1 MKPVRFLLA
10 VLCFWTLLVLPA
22 GLLLAQGRHSER
34 AAIGNF
40 DRRESLPA
48 GAASLKSLVGAEA
61 ALKGQLPAVQVE
73 RHPVTGSARFIGS
86 PRSFLT
92 GPKGAGL
99 AAGAA
104 AGALPESDSLR
115 GLKAFLSSQR
125 AVVGHGEEVLN
136 GAAVERDYVDAHN
149 GLRTVVWRQQVGGIP
164 VFEGLLK
171 AHVTRAGELVN
182 VGSGFVADAEKAAD
196 NGLPNRA
203 QALATPKISVRR
215 AVALAAA
222 ELGESL
228 KETALASKPGPAGP
242 TQKQQF
248 QHAAFG
254 DLSAQYVWLPVDAET
269 LRLCWQVILTSR
281 KRGEM
286 FRVLVDAETGGAWLL
301 HNLTHYISDA
311 SYRVFTE
318 DSPTP
323 MSPGLSVPGNAQPAE
338 VARVLVTT
346 PALSQTASP
355 NGWIDD
361 GVNETRGN
369 NVDAHTDLDDDDA
382 PDLPRPQGAPFRVFD
397 SPLNL
402 TQDPSTYRNASVVN
416 LFYLCNMIHD
426 RFYGLGFTEA
436 AGNFQINNFGRGGV
450 GGDAVQA
457 DAHDGGGFNNA
468 NFSTPPD
475 GGAGR
480 MQMYLFNGPTPKRD
494 GSLDAEI
501 VIHEY
506 THGLSNRLVGGGIG
520 ISALQTAGMGEG
532 WSDFY
537 ALCLLAKAGDNP
549 AGNYAAGA
557 YASHRLA
564 GLQQNYYFGIRRYP
578 YSTNLSANPLTFKD
592 IAVAQASDHGGI
604 PMNPIFGSFNAA
616 DATEVHNMG
625 EVWCSALWEVRA
637 NLIAK
642 HGFDTG
648 NQLVLQLVTDGMKL
662 APANPNFLQ
671 ARNAIL
677 QADLVGNAG
686 ANRGEIWAG
695 FAKRGMGDSAT
706 SPSSSSTAG
715 LSEAFDL
722 PSALEVTDFST
733 QFQGPRGGPFNPASG
748 TFTLTNYSDAA
759 LNWNVSQAPAWLN
772 LSPSSGTLAAG
783 ASATVTVIPNA
794 AAASLRVGLNAG
806 SVEFKNL
813 TSGATRVRGVKLLC
827 GGPEY
832 FTELFSNDDNDTD
845 NQSFSFSPQD
855 SSNGYAVSRTS
866 VTSFPVAPA
875 GGTIL
880 TLTDDDAVKV
890 DLAGGKQV
898 RLYGEVYSSFY
909 VGSNGYITFTAA
921 DTSPTASFDSHFAQP
936 RVAALIADLNPSNLD
951 PNLGRFVSW
960 KQMPDRAVVTW
971 SGVPT
976 YQTSDSNSFQIELFF
991 DGRIRI
997 TLLALG
1003 NSGGLIGL
1011 SVGGGTPANLV
1022 ESNFA
1027 AYPLNQLPTI
1037 SAIPNQT
1044 LIQDTATGELAF
1056 TVGDSETAAGAL
1068 TVTAAAQSPALVPA
1082 EGLILAGTGA
1092 NRTLRVVPSPSGT
1105 GSTEILVQ
1113 VTDELGASSS
1123 TSFTLTV
1130 NAQAP
1135 LIDTV
1140 ANVLLIEDAPIA
1152 PVGLTGIR
1160 SGSLGAPLPLTV
1172 TANSSRPDLLPN
1184 PVVQYTTGGTGATL
1198 LLNPTFLGEGIALVT
1213 VTVSDGRPEGGTTT
1227 TTFQVEIRLRNFA
1240 PSFQKGSDQVA
1251 LEDSGLQSVSQW
1263 ATGISPGRASE
1274 AGQVLNFELIH
1285 DAPGLFSVQ
1294 PSLSDIGTLTYQA
1307 APDASGI
1314 ATVQVRLR
1322 DNGGTN
1328 YGGVDTSAPQTLKIT
1343 INPVNDTPSFVPGA
1357 NVNVPLGTL
1366 AYSGPGWASQVS
1378 AGPPNEGAQGL
1389 KFFVEAADKS
1399 LFSVQPAVSPT
1410 GTLTFTPAPKV
1421 SGDTVVYIRLE
1432 DTGGTD
1438 FGGVAATSTTQFKI
1452 AITTNANQAGEFNGL
1467 IEPLVLPATSTQH
1480 LGLARINIARGG
1492 AFSGNL
1498 RLGVVNYPIRGKFDE
1513 SGIARF
1519 GKTNEPQVTIL
1530 RKGLPSLVVAL
1541 QVDVLNGTGKLL
1553 GTIAEGNTPVASIQ
1567 TDRLLYT
1574 AAKAPKSP
1582 NLNVPA
1588 DILGVSTVAL
1598 APAADLPLVAFPQG
1612 YGIGVLTVAASG
1624 RATLVGKLADGS
1636 PVSYSN
1642 AVAIGKKLPLY
1653 TTYALPKGAVGTLS
1667 GWVPLNNPTDQ
1678 DDFEATL
1685 RWLRPVTTS
1694 PTYPAGWPTGIPLQL
1709 QGSRWLP
1716 MAANGAPMRFPGLMA
1731 TGFSGNILMKFSGGL
1746 LPGAGFQVSAN
1757 LTNKNAIV
1765 PVGINTQSLSSGSV
1779 GATGLSSGSFN
1790 HPVTG
1795 SKPRFEAVILQKR
1808 RRALGFFL
1816 SPQESGAV
1824 QVEPR

>member
-1 MKPVRFLLA
+1 MKLLPTSILCLLW
-10 VLCFWTLLVLPA
+10 VLFSA
-22 GLLLAQGRHSER
+22 RDGLHAQGLVRPDYLADAVVLESRTKPAAGSTGARVEERLLKTNRKYPLLRVEECSEWVAGKR
-34 AAIGNF
+34 TVVSRKASVADHLMVKPRPGATEAEVLA
-40 DRRESLPA
+40 DLGVA
-48 GAASLKSLVGAEA
+48 GAKVRKKIPASGVWLVSFPVSDMNGLSRALEAGKRAGKSLVYVEADDVVTKNVVPNDPSFSQLWGLRNTGQSGGVAGVDIKATNAWSTTSATGSLNVKVGVIDTGIDYTHPDLAANIWVNPNEIPGNGIDDDNNGYVDDVRGWNFAVRNGNDSLLGNNNPMDIDGHGTHVAGTIGARGNNGVGVAGVCWQVTLVPIKCLDDTGSGYLSDLIAGVAYATSIGVNLTNNSWGGPGYSQALKDVIDAANAAGILFVAAAGNDSSNNDFAPDYPASYASPNIISVASITRTGALSSFSNYGLTTVDVGAPGSAIYSTVPGGGYATYSGTSMACPHVAGLCALIKSQKPGLTHLQIRDAVLNTAQPLASLSGKTVTGGLVNAEA
-61 ALKGQLPAVQVE
+61 AL
-73 RHPVTGSARFIGS
+73 
-86 PRSFLT
+86 
-92 GPKGAGL
+92 
-99 AAGAA
+99 AA
-104 AGALPESDSLR
+104 
-115 GLKAFLSSQR
+115 
-125 AVVGHGEEVLN
+125 
-136 GAAVERDYVDAHN
+136 
-149 GLRTVVWRQQVGGIP
+149 
-164 VFEGLLK
+164 
-171 AHVTRAGELVN
+171 
-182 VGSGFVADAEKAAD
+182 
-196 NGLPNRA
+196 
-203 QALATPKISVRR
+203 
-215 AVALAAA
+215 
-222 ELGESL
+222 
-228 KETALASKPGPAGP
+228 
-242 TQKQQF
+242 
-248 QHAAFG
+248 
-254 DLSAQYVWLPVDAET
+254 
-269 LRLCWQVILTSR
+269 
-281 KRGEM
+281 
-286 FRVLVDAETGGAWLL
+286 
-301 HNLTHYISDA
+301 
-311 SYRVFTE
+311 
-318 DSPTP
+318 
-323 MSPGLSVPGNAQPAE
+323 
-338 VARVLVTT
+338 
-346 PALSQTASP
+346 
-355 NGWIDD
+355 
-361 GVNETRGN
+361 
-369 NVDAHTDLDDDDA
+369 
-382 PDLPRPQGAPFRVFD
+382 
-397 SPLNL
+397 
-402 TQDPSTYRNASVVN
+402 
-416 LFYLCNMIHD
+416 
-426 RFYGLGFTEA
+426 
-436 AGNFQINNFGRGGV
+436 
-450 GGDAVQA
+450 
-457 DAHDGGGFNNA
+457 
-468 NFSTPPD
+468 
-475 GGAGR
+475 
-480 MQMYLFNGPTPKRD
+480 
-494 GSLDAEI
+494 
-501 VIHEY
+501 
-506 THGLSNRLVGGGIG
+506 
-520 ISALQTAGMGEG
+520 
-532 WSDFY
+532 
-537 ALCLLAKAGDNP
+537 
-549 AGNYAAGA
+549 
-557 YASHRLA
+557 LA
-564 GLQQNYYFGIRRYP
+564 GLEG
-578 YSTNLSANPLTFKD
+578 LD
-592 IAVAQASDHGGI
+592 
-604 PMNPIFGSFNAA
+604 
-616 DATEVHNMG
+616 
-625 EVWCSALWEVRA
+625 
-637 NLIAK
+637 
-642 HGFDTG
+642 
-648 NQLVLQLVTDGMKL
+648 VTL
-662 APANPNFLQ
+662 LNTP
-671 ARNAIL
+671 
-677 QADLVGNAG
+677 
-686 ANRGEIWAG
+686 
-695 FAKRGMGDSAT
+695 
-706 SPSSSSTAG
+706 
-715 LSEAFDL
+715 
-722 PSALEVTDFST
+722 
-733 QFQGPRGGPFNPASG
+733 FQGPRGGPFTPASA
-748 TFTLTNYSDAA
+748 TFTVTNNGASSMVWSVDQVPVW
-759 LNWNVSQAPAWLN
+759 LNVSTN
-772 LSPSSGTLAAG
+772 GGTLAAG
-783 ASATVTVIPNA
+783 ASAIVSVSPNSQA
-794 AAASLRVGLNAG
+794 ATQKVGKTLAELRFLSADGG
-806 SVEFKNL
+806 Q
-813 TSGATRVRGVKLLC
+813 TRLRPVQLLC

-1011 SVGGGTPANLV
+1011 SFGGGTPANLV

-1198 LLNPTFLGEGIALVT
+1198 LLNPTFSGEGIALVT

-1227 TTFQVEIRLRNFA
+1227 TTFQVEIRLRNYA

-1452 AITTNANQAGEFNGL
+1452 AITTNANQTGEFNGL

-1642 AVAIGKKLPLY
+1642 AVSIGKKLPLY

-1765 PVGINTQSLSSGSV
+1765 LVGGNTQSLSSGSV